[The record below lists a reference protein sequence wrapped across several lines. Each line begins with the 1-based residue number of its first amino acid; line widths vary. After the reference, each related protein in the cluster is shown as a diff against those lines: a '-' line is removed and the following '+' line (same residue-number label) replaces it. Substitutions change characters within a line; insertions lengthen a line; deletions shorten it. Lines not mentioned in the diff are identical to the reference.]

1 MHKKNN
7 TSIFEHIYKYS
18 LPECHWSS
26 RRGTVL
32 SGQTAHRTNPSWN
45 SATSA
50 QTGIHVRGG
59 ADGSPHLLLGLA
71 YKCGTRCQG
80 AAQEEWGRVIRKGSR
95 VARSTAKP
103 MGLLPGK
110 TPAAR
115 RNCNEMIE
123 FSGESESLSDYF
135 FGFSEEAP
143 DSPESSSGSSHGYDD
158 FEEEEEEA
166 AACNAEEKKAFW
178 ESQKQLLQVISILNI
193 YQYLFF
199 SFFVGG

>member
-1 MHKKNN
+1 
-7 TSIFEHIYKYS
+7 
-18 LPECHWSS
+18 
-26 RRGTVL
+26 
-32 SGQTAHRTNPSWN
+32 
-45 SATSA
+45 
-50 QTGIHVRGG
+50 
-59 ADGSPHLLLGLA
+59 
-71 YKCGTRCQG
+71 
-80 AAQEEWGRVIRKGSR
+80 
-95 VARSTAKP
+95 
-103 MGLLPGK
+103 
-110 TPAAR
+110 
-115 RNCNEMIE
+115 MIE